1 MSRPPWPRSKSCG
14 VADQRLVFDTNVLW
28 HALLPSQDPIAP
40 TCERLM
46 KAVDDGEIRAY
57 CSALSLVEL
66 PKVIRPD
73 LSIDQVVALTERLR
87 ASDIIPVTA
96 EVALRAREVGL
107 ERELAPAYDAVILA
121 TAIEVRASALY
132 TYDRDDFPVD
142 QTIDGVRISTPVLP
156 PDLAQTSLEVE

>member
-1 MSRPPWPRSKSCG
+1 M
-14 VADQRLVFDTNVLW
+14 ADQRLVFDTNVLW
-28 HALLPSQDPIAP
+28 HALLSSHDPIAP

-46 KAVDDGEIRAY
+46 EAVDDGEIRAY

-87 ASDIIPVTA
+87 ASNIIWVPVTA

-132 TYDRDDFPVD
+132 TYDRDDFPVGR
-142 QTIDGVRISTPVLP
+142 TIYGVQISTPVLP